1 MRRKEIVYVSE
12 STVYR
17 VLKENNL
24 IPSDIKIKPPMKKTE
39 IRADKPNVVWRTDL
53 SYIKVGMGHCYL
65 ITVLD
70 KYSRKIIY
78 HQLCFKMTTKD
89 WQDVIAKAL
98 DKVGIL
104 NSTNKPILIS
114 DNGTYARSVRK
125 HAIDKFVNYYNE
137 KRLHQAL
144 GYVTPEEEYQGI
156 GEKIRLENSQKLK
169 ASMEERK
176 AINRQRRKLTVKLCK
191 SKHVA

>member
-24 IPSDIKIKPPMKKTE
+24 IPSDIKIKPPMKKTV

-70 KYSRKIIY
+70 KY
-78 HQLCFKMTTKD
+78 
-89 WQDVIAKAL
+89 
-98 DKVGIL
+98 L
-104 NSTNKPILIS
+104 NC
-114 DNGTYARSVRK
+114 V
-125 HAIDKFVNYYNE
+125 
-137 KRLHQAL
+137 
-144 GYVTPEEEYQGI
+144 
-156 GEKIRLENSQKLK
+156 
-169 ASMEERK
+169 
-176 AINRQRRKLTVKLCK
+176 
-191 SKHVA
+191 SK